1 MAKILINHAE
11 GRGKRY
17 VALITGRD
25 PKYKF
30 ARQFLPLVATGEK
43 FNCYADF
50 VTIDDIALG
59 SIVETMVANY
69 KGKQTRKWL
78 RVGEVSPVE
87 ISEEQAAEAL

>member
-1 MAKILINHAE
+1 MAKIAINHAE

-30 ARQFLPLVATGEK
+30 ARQFLPLVATGGK
-43 FNCYADF
+43 FNCYEDF
-50 VTIDDIALG
+50 VTIDDVADG
-59 SIVETMVANY
+59 AIVETMVANY

-78 RVGEVSPVE
+78 RVETTGTVE
-87 ISEEQAAEAL
+87 ITEDQIASSI